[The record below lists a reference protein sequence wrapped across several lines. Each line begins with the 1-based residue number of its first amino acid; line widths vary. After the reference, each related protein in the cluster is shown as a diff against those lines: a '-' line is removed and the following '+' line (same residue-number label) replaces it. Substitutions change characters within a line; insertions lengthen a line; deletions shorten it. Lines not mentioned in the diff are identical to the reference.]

1 MFTHTL
7 HFLSTR
13 WVACV
18 ISLISI
24 IVLIT
29 LVGCSSTSRHAGSRE
44 KNATTASTFLAKIK
58 GGGYYLDDGPPDN
71 PPANLDSIPDAIPRI
86 EPLRTA
92 NMRPYDALGQ
102 TFTPMT
108 SLTPYRERGIASW
121 YGRRYHGKQTASG
134 EVYDM
139 YAMSAAHPTLPIPSY
154 ARVTNLNNGKS
165 IVVRINDRGP
175 FLANRVIDLSYTA
188 AYKLDVLANGS
199 VPVKVET
206 IIPGVTSSPQ
216 MEKIASSE
224 SSSRPQ
230 ANKIYLQL
238 AAFGSASNAYS
249 FLSQIRSKLPSITHK
264 TDITSEDGLYKIRT
278 GPYSSHV
285 SAQETANEITQHIAI
300 RPILTMR

>member
-7 HFLSTR
+7 HFLSIR

-18 ISLISI
+18 TFLIFI

-44 KNATTASTFLAKIK
+44 KNATTASVFLAKIK

-139 YAMSAAHPTLPIPSY
+139 YAMTAAHPTLPIPSY

-175 FLANRVIDLSYTA
+175 FLANRVVDLSYTA
-188 AYKLDVLANGS
+188 AYKLDILANGS
-199 VPVKVET
+199 TPVVVET
-206 IIPGVTSSPQ
+206 IIPGVASSPP
-216 MEKIASSE
+216 MEKIMPPRRSNS
-224 SSSRPQ
+224 Q
-230 ANKIYLQL
+230 NNNIYLQL
-238 AAFGSASNAYS
+238 AAFGSASNAHN
-249 FLSQIRSKLPSITHK
+249 FLAQIRSELPSITHQ
-264 TDITSEDGLYKIRT
+264 TDITNEGGLYKIRT
-278 GPYSSHV
+278 GPYLSEI
-285 SAQETANEITQHIAI
+285 SARKSAEEITQRIAI
-300 RPILTMR
+300 RPILTAH